1 MRKIREVLRLHSLG
15 LKQRQIARSCSVG
28 QSTVSEYIKA
38 AEAAGLRWPD
48 IADWDEAKLLA
59 TLTPA
64 APLVQTRS
72 RLPAPD
78 FPSIHA
84 ELQQHKHLTLQLV
97 WEEYRAQNQEGY
109 RYSRFCELYQRWR
122 RQQEVVLRQEHRAG
136 EKLFVDYAG
145 ATISVKDPSSG
156 EIREAQLF
164 VAVLGA
170 SNYTFAEATWTQAL
184 GDWIGSHIRAFEFFG
199 GVPEIV
205 VPDFVPGNIIGVMW
219 RAALCGPGSRARARS
234 GCSGDMGP
242 HNGSAL
248 AHDEFPFGISERR
261 LSCSNVTLLSLQRS
275 IESEEAG

>member
-59 TLTPA
+59 TLVPN
-64 APLVQTRS
+64 APVVRARS

-78 FPSIHA
+78 FAAVHT
-84 ELQQHKHLTLQLV
+84 ELQQHKYLTLQLV
-97 WEEYRAQNQEGY
+97 WEEYRAQHPDGY

-122 RQQEVVLRQEHRAG
+122 RYQEVVLRQEHRAG

-145 ATISVKDPSSG
+145 ATVAVQDPASG
-156 EIREAQLF
+156 EVSEAQLF

-170 SNYTFAEATWTQAL
+170 SSYTFAEATWTQGL
-184 GDWIGSHIRAFEFFG
+184 GRLDRL
-199 GVPEIV
+199 PY
-205 VPDFVPGNIIGVMW
+205 P
-219 RAALCGPGSRARARS
+219 RS
-234 GCSGDMGP
+234 GILWRRAGDPGP
-242 HNGSAL
+242 RQ
-248 AHDEFPFGISERR
+248 SEIRR
-261 LSCSNVTLLSLQRS
+261 HPHLPL
-275 IESEEAG
+275 